1 MANNRASG
9 SYQGGTTAASGS
21 VGGSWG
27 NTPSVTITHVNP
39 TAAAPPMPSVAL
51 NVVADGSYERNLV
64 LELCPPGGM
73 KPVPP
78 PDKLA
83 NFRRSVPSLNADL
96 ICPILLDLL
105 EEGQPWIIR
114 AKVLHVMETC
124 IEAGTNMTDGA
135 NPYRDFLYTCRD
147 EIVPLASH
155 ARGPIREPAQ
165 SVLKLLGVDFE
176 HGGPPPPT
184 RTAAPVVAAPNLLD
198 FDDET
203 PEVASP
209 VAATPAAA
217 AAVPS
222 NGNMFG
228 GMQVKGPAAGSPPKA
243 SQPSSGTLLDF
254 MGDNGATAP
263 TTPAPV
269 AAPPTDVFGT
279 TASTPAPAAAPDV
292 FGTDTSSMFAQMAV
306 KDEEKKHEDNG
317 GSAFGFINAATTEP
331 PKKPTFDP
339 LMNGGSTTTAAAPVP
354 AIGLS
359 PATQQKIL
367 AMSPEQMQ
375 AMAYQ
380 QMMMQQQMQMAALM
394 QQQQRPGG
402 PMMPGM
408 MMPPIFMASPP
419 GAAASPGFSF
429 NAPAA
434 VKKDDKKFDFVKD
447 AMKTA
452 K

>member
-1 MANNRASG
+1 M
-9 SYQGGTTAASGS
+9 
-21 VGGSWG
+21 GGSWG

-39 TAAAPPMPSVAL
+39 TTTSAPPMPSAAL

-96 ICPILLDLL
+96 ICPILL

-165 SVLKLLGVDFE
+165 RVLKLLGVDFE
-176 HGGPPPPT
+176 HGVPPPPT

-209 VAATPAAA
+209 VAAAPTPAA

-228 GMQVKGPAAGSPPKA
+228 GMQVKGPAAVSPLKA
-243 SQPSSGTLLDF
+243 PQPASGTLLDF
-254 MGDNGATAP
+254 MGDNGTTAP
-263 TTPAPV
+263 TTPA
-269 AAPPTDVFGT
+269 AAAPPPTDVFGT
-279 TASTPAPAAAPDV
+279 TEVTPAPAAAPDG

-306 KDEEKKHEDNG
+306 KDEDCSNG
-317 GSAFGFINAATTEP
+317 GQG
-331 PKKPTFDP
+331 
-339 LMNGGSTTTAAAPVP
+339 
-354 AIGLS
+354 
-359 PATQQKIL
+359 
-367 AMSPEQMQ
+367 
-375 AMAYQ
+375 
-380 QMMMQQQMQMAALM
+380 
-394 QQQQRPGG
+394 
-402 PMMPGM
+402 
-408 MMPPIFMASPP
+408 
-419 GAAASPGFSF
+419 
-429 NAPAA
+429 
-434 VKKDDKKFDFVKD
+434 
-447 AMKTA
+447 
-452 K
+452 